1 MVLVV
6 LLVQIVLL
14 VLLVVLLVVLMESHI
29 RTQMRSRYLA
39 EAPSEVRARPS
50 GLMPPQM
57 AETHEIPL
65 HLGR

>member
-6 LLVQIVLL
+6 LLVLI
-14 VLLVVLLVVLMESHI
+14 VLLVVLVVLAAIPSHI

-65 HLGR
+65 HLSR